1 MEATAQVAGTPV
13 PGGMNFNEASYL
25 LYELSKQK
33 RVIGFDLSEV
43 GVSDNLWDENI
54 AARILYKLC
63 GTVAY
68 SNKLYDIDK

>member
-1 MEATAQVAGTPV
+1 
-13 PGGMNFNEASYL
+13 MNFNEASYL

-63 GTVAY
+63 GATAY
-68 SNKLYDIDK
+68 SNKLYDINK